1 MENNRARK
9 IIRSFCIN
17 LLIIMTTFV
26 VMELFISFATLLT
39 WVVAIGAAILS
50 VYTLNNKKEKMI
62 DKIAE
67 TLGYIIA
74 GLIALAVGL
83 GAIGIFTYLL
93 NVIKYLWIG

>member
-1 MENNRARK
+1 
-9 IIRSFCIN
+9 
-17 LLIIMTTFV
+17 MTTFV

-62 DKIAE
+62 DKRAE

-83 GAIGIFTYLL
+83 GAIGLFTYLL

>member
-83 GAIGIFTYLL
+83 GAIVLFTYLL